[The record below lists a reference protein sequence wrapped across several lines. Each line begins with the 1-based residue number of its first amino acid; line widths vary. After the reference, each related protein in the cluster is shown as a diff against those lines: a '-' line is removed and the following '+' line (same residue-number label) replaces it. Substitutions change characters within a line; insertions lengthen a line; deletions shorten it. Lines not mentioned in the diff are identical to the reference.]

1 MVERIG
7 LTKGVNTHTYG
18 YRKCFIYRCLMV
30 LIKTVFKN
38 HAHNLH
44 TDKEKQNG
52 KIRSQS
58 T

>member
-44 TDKEKQNG
+44 TDKEKQKWKN
-52 KIRSQS
+52 
-58 T
+58 